1 MYESN
6 EMMEVKLLAGH
17 TNYDVVVPGGSFFE
31 RELKAGV
38 YQKLDKNLLPNLK
51 NLDPEAV
58 RTTAI
63 YDPGNQYGV
72 DYMWLVSVGL
82 GYDTSKIRKRLPD
95 APLDSWRLIL
105 DPAVVAKFQD
115 CGVSVLDSPD
125 DVVGAALAYLGKD
138 PNSES
143 LADLK
148 SAEEVLLAIRP
159 YIRHLDSTQYVTDLA
174 NGEICLSL
182 GWSGDIV
189 LARLRS
195 HEAGK
200 GLSIGYSIPKEG
212 SLSIVDVFAI
222 PADAPHPANAHLLIN
237 YLLRPDVAAKNTTA
251 VNYAT
256 GVAGSAALVSEA
268 LRNDTAVYP
277 LADARARLKPMRA
290 RSQESP
296 ARSCARGRVS
306 RQDSNLE
313 AGCDMTDITIY
324 HNPACGTSRNVL
336 ALIRNAKVEPRVI
349 EYLKNPPDR
358 STLES
363 LLARMNMRPR
373 ALLREKGTPYA
384 ELDLGSDHWSDAEL
398 VDHMLAHPI
407 LINRPIVVTPWGVR
421 LCRPSKS
428 SWIFFHCRSKVRL
441 GRKTASY

>member
-1 MYESN
+1 MCSSRPAPEVRVRRPGSPRTLRAFPAEGNGTAGAANVVNVYNWAEFIDPSVIADFEKEFGIKVHYDVYESN
-6 EMMEVKLLAGH
+6 EMMEVKLLAGR

-256 GVAGSAALVSEA
+256 GVAGSAALVSRGPEKRYGGVSAGGRPGAAEA
-268 LRNDTAVYP
+268 H
-277 LADARARLKPMRA
+277 ART
-290 RSQESP
+290 
-296 ARSCARGRVS
+296 V
-306 RQDSNLE
+306 
-313 AGCDMTDITIY
+313 AGI
-324 HNPACGTSRNVL
+324 H
-336 ALIRNAKVEPRVI
+336 
-349 EYLKNPPDR
+349 
-358 STLES
+358 
-363 LLARMNMRPR
+363 PR
-373 ALLREKGTPYA
+373 AHA
-384 ELDLGSDHWSDAEL
+384 HVDAFQDRT
-398 VDHMLAHPI
+398 VTW
-407 LINRPIVVTPWGVR
+407 RPAAT
-421 LCRPSKS
+421 
-428 SWIFFHCRSKVRL
+428 
-441 GRKTASY
+441 